1 MCPLL
6 RAMPE
11 DAVVEYRGG
20 YPRGERRG
28 NRYGETVDDDDVP
41 PFRCAEHGAHQ
52 HGDLAAAEFGEQ
64 LDGILWR
71 RAPFPGRA
79 QNSVLALEAG
89 CVEPG
94 TAADALDQ
102 RYAREPMHQKRGGR
116 RIADAHLAEN
126 ERIAVRRNDALH
138 DRATLI
144 ERRAAL
150 DLAQRGLDGE
160 VARAAAHFRGDE

>member
-41 PFRCAEHGAHQ
+41 PFRCAEQRAHE

-79 QNSVLALEAG
+79 QNAVLALEAG
-89 CVEPG
+89 IVEPG
-94 TAADALDQ
+94 AAADAFDE
-102 RYAREPMHQKRGGR
+102 RHAREPVHQERCGR
-116 RIADAHLAEN
+116 CVADAHLAEN
-126 ERIAVRRNDALH
+126 ERIAVRRDDAFH

-144 ERRAAL
+144 EGRATL
-150 DLAQRGLDGE
+150 DLAQRRLDAE
-160 VARAAAHFRGDE
+160 